1 MDYESLKEKIY
12 NQKFIMLLVFIFIGL
27 FIFCSFIK
35 FLGQWPVLLIISFLL
50 TYYVTYKNLN
60 FY

>member
-35 FLGQWPVLLIISFLL
+35 FLGQWPVLLIIYFLL

>member
-1 MDYESLKEKIY
+1 MDYENLKEKIY
-12 NQKFIMLLVFIFIGL
+12 NQKFIMLFVFIFIGL

-50 TYYVTYKNLN
+50 TYYVSYKNLN